1 MDKMD
6 SLKRLLHCILKYKG
20 TKKHQRKKFMTKG
33 KNPMLDQET
42 AELAGR
48 ECHNTQDHQ
57 DSSLH
62 KEKTEKCETSTK
74 YTTER
79 WLENPRKERIQC
91 SKLEILTRDS

>member
-1 MDKMD
+1 
-6 SLKRLLHCILKYKG
+6 
-20 TKKHQRKKFMTKG
+20 MTKG
-33 KNPMLDQET
+33 KNPMLDQQR

-62 KEKTEKCETSTK
+62 KEKTEKYETSTK

-79 WLENPRKERIQC
+79 WLGNARKGRIQC
-91 SKLEILTRDS
+91 SKLEIPTRDS